1 MSTREPES
9 TAQLGAINQKIIAAG
24 ESLPA
29 VRLKDGSTVQ
39 TGTVATMLHNVAL
52 YNAGARG
59 EVERELELAVP
70 TLIKVG
76 LFALFPPQEWIDGGS
91 AGRRFVGEK
100 ALEFLQ
106 RQAG

>member
-1 MSTREPES
+1 MSKHEPEN
-9 TAQLGAINQKIIAAG
+9 TAQLGAINQKILAAG

-29 VRLKDGSTVQ
+29 VCLKDGSTVQ

-76 LFALFPPQEWIDGGS
+76 LFALFPPQEWIDGS
-91 AGRRFVGEK
+91 NPGRRFVGEK
-100 ALEFLQ
+100 AREMLQ
-106 RQAG
+106 RQRG